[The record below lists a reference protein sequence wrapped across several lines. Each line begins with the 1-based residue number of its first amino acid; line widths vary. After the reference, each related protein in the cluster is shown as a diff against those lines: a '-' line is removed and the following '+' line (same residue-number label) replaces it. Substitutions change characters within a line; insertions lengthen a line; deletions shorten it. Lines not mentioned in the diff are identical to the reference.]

1 MARFKNS
8 QKVSIFETTRK
19 IYIIYYYYLFMNAIN
34 SIHEALLN
42 RGKIFKKS
50 EILKIIEEYKK
61 IHKGFNNKH
70 IIEYLSKQDYLKRIF
85 LGYYYINSYDE
96 RKRNFCNYSD
106 RELIFSVLNKEKI
119 RWYLGLNTAI
129 YEQGKTWQTPN
140 MINIINTRLSG
151 KRKIAGLNVKFV
163 KTKENLIFGL
173 KGSKTKN
180 NIAYFYSDPA
190 KTYIDKIYFK
200 ESKKL
205 ISLKNT
211 QTYLKR
217 YPKWV
222 GKKLT

>member
-1 MARFKNS
+1 
-8 QKVSIFETTRK
+8 
-19 IYIIYYYYLFMNAIN
+19 MNTIN

-42 RGKIFKKS
+42 RGRIFKKS
-50 EILKIIEEYKK
+50 EILKVIKDYKK
-61 IHKGFNNKH
+61 LKIGSNPKS
-70 IIEYLSKQDYLKRIF
+70 IIEYLSKHNYIKRIF
-85 LGYYYINSYDE
+85 LGHYYINSYDE
-96 RKRNFCNYSD
+96 RKRGFCNYSY

-119 RWYLGLNTAI
+119 KWYLGLNTAI

-151 KRKIAGLNVKFV
+151 KKKIAGLNVKFV

-173 KGSKTKN
+173 KETKTKN
-180 NIAYFYSDPA
+180 NIPYSYSDPA
-190 KTYIDKIYFK
+190 KTYLDKVYFK